1 MHRVIPL
8 LQLSSGRLVKTIGF
22 RKPVY
27 IGDPT
32 NTVKLFNDKFVDELI
47 LLDIDATAKQ
57 KEPNYDLLEQ
67 IVAEAFIPITYGG
80 GINSLRQMKQL
91 FSIGIE
97 KLSINTSLFNLPL
110 VKDAVS
116 VFGSQSIVASLDYN
130 QKILRNSFLISGG
143 KKHVFKSF
151 EAILDVITQVEVGEL
166 LLTSVKKDG
175 TRNGF
180 DIDTI
185 SFFANS
191 LNIPVIANGGCGSF
205 DHMIEAFNAG
215 ASAIAAGSFF
225 SFKNNREGVL
235 INYPKP
241 ETFESFV
248 FSKLG
253 AQS

>member
-8 LQLSSGRLVKTIGF
+8 LQLSSGRLVKTIRF
-22 RKPVY
+22 RTPVY

-32 NTVKLFNDKFVDELI
+32 NTVKLFNDKFADELI

-57 KEPNYDLLEQ
+57 FEPNYDLLEQ

-80 GINSLRQMKQL
+80 GINSLNQMKQL

-97 KLSINTSLFNLPL
+97 KLSINTSFFNLPL
-110 VKDAVS
+110 VQDAVN
-116 VFGSQSIVASLDYN
+116 VFGSQSIVASLDFN
-130 QKILRNSFLISGG
+130 RSFLRNSFLTSGG
-143 KKHVFKSF
+143 KKHVFKSLD
-151 EAILDVITQVEVGEL
+151 AILDMLSSAEVGEL
-166 LLTSVKKDG
+166 LLTSVKQDG

-185 SFFANS
+185 KFFTNS
-191 LNIPVIANGGCGSF
+191 LKIPVIANGGCGSF
-205 DHMIEAFNAG
+205 DHIIEAFNAG

-241 ETFESFV
+241 ETLESFV
-248 FSKLG
+248 YSKLG